1 MNPDCKSVQTV
12 LSHVV
17 NSRYS
22 YCIYIQKSKNI
33 NSKRPKKV
41 NRTSIV
47 EYTKDLDD
55 DLKFTSNTFAT
66 LSDTDPEELDN
77 TKKII
82 NSWGQLYDIEP
93 LMDNE
98 QELDFMQ

>member
-1 MNPDCKSVQTV
+1 M
-12 LSHVV
+12 
-17 NSRYS
+17 
-22 YCIYIQKSKNI
+22 
-33 NSKRPKKV
+33 